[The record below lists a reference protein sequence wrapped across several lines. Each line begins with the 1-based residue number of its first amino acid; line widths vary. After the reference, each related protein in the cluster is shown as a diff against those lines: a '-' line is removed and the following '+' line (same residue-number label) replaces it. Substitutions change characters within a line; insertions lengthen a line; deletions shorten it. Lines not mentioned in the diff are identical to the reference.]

1 MEKENYN
8 QIIFT
13 AVKDNFL
20 SGYFYIPKVAYEGMQ
35 GYILN
40 ENELNELL
48 NDTINDIIK
57 WDDKGVISWKQEKQK
72 L

>member
-1 MEKENYN
+1 MKKENYN

-57 WDDKGVISWKQEKQK
+57 
-72 L
+72 

>member
-48 NDTINDIIK
+48 NDTILKESIIFRSERK
-57 WDDKGVISWKQEKQK
+57 NSLYKR
-72 L
+72 